1 MKRASLIVFIGVL
14 ILTGFVSAT
23 SAQTPKRGGTLTIGF
38 KEEPDRLDARYP
50 GRRFLLFPEVYES
63 LAVFGKNMSDIR
75 PALAEKWEQPNP
87 TTYIF
92 HLRKGVKFHNGREL
106 TAEDVKT
113 NIEWRSTEAPKDWP
127 RMRNLEAM
135 SKIKNVEILDRYKI
149 KITIDEPG
157 PMMVTAFTGGDTGLP
172 GNST

>member
-1 MKRASLIVFIGVL
+1 MTRAWISILMGVL
-14 ILTGFVSAT
+14 IFAGFTFDT

-50 GRRFLLFPEVYES
+50 GRRFILFPEVYES
-63 LAVFGKNMSDIR
+63 LAVFGKSMSDIR

-92 HLRKGVKFHNGREL
+92 YLRKGVKFHNGREL
-106 TAEDVKT
+106 TAEDIKT
-113 NIEWRSTEAPKDWP
+113 NIEWRSKEAPKDWP

-135 SKIKNVEILDRYKI
+135 SKIKNVEILDRYEI
-149 KITIDEPG
+149 S
-157 PMMVTAFTGGDTGLP
+157 AAR
-172 GNST
+172 